1 MVPQIAVPR
10 HPHVPPRKPCTE
22 FVLLLPPYASRTC
35 RYIISPFAGKVHQE
49 RLSPRQSREITP
61 IMRATAIFISRLPR
75 PTTPRYP
82 PNPTFCLNITSI
94 CPRGE
99 AGERKVFPFGP
110 FGLFHRGQGTL
121 NLLPSSSSSSANKR
135 SFVIRRRNRK
145 FHLNLSALAAD
156 GLTLFLSFLRSRPLF
171 LQSRIL
177 RVPKGEEGEKVA
189 GKRVE
194 VL

>member
-1 MVPQIAVPR
+1 MNRLISGGDAAQESYG
-10 HPHVPPRKPCTE
+10 HPLEPRKPCTE
-22 FVLLLPPYASRTC
+22 FACRHTLHSLLLPCADP
-35 RYIISPFAGKVHQE
+35 YIISPFAGKVHQE

-145 FHLNLSALAAD
+145 FHLNLSAIAAADD
-156 GLTLFLSFLRSRPLF
+156 GLTD
-171 LQSRIL
+171 
-177 RVPKGEEGEKVA
+177 
-189 GKRVE
+189 
-194 VL
+194 